1 VNVDTG
7 EDIGELA
14 KLQRRRRKQQ
24 LGCLSK
30 QLGIDGGKR
39 ETGHLS
45 PWAWPMQKRSVLSG
59 RALRDTSPFPNASLL
74 S

>member
-1 VNVDTG
+1 LEIEIGIVHVMNMDTR

-30 QLGIDGGKR
+30 QLGIDGRKG

-45 PWAWPMQKRSVLSG
+45 TWAWPM
-59 RALRDTSPFPNASLL
+59 
-74 S
+74 